1 MDPDL
6 SALDEFLAEAGTDGY
21 LFNSGGDDS
30 DNRYVSGFDA
40 PDPFVTLYTPG
51 GTHLLVGGLEYGRA
65 KAESR
70 ADRVAH
76 TNDYDH
82 DASPGSFESRVEVVA
97 AFLEDSGAAS
107 VSVPER
113 FPAALADAL
122 RDGGVEVVPETDGVV
137 TDVRAVKTDEE
148 VEWIRD
154 AQTANEAAMAT
165 VEDLLGAAT
174 VEDGELVLDGEALT
188 SDRVK
193 TELET
198 TLLEERC
205 GLDEAIVA
213 GGADGAEPHN
223 RGSGPLPAGEPIVV
237 DIFPRSKETSYHG
250 DMTRT
255 FVVGEPADRAREFY
269 DLTEAAFEAALEAT
283 EAGVPASAVHGAA
296 CDVYEEAGY
305 PTLRSDPGT
314 ETGFI
319 HSTGHGIGLDV
330 HEGPSVSHRSDEPL
344 EAGHVVTIEPGLY
357 DPAVGGVRIED
368 AVVVTD
374 DGYRNLTDYPVEF
387 VVG

>member
-1 MDPDL
+1 
-6 SALDEFLAEAGTDGY
+6 
-21 LFNSGGDDS
+21 
-30 DNRYVSGFDA
+30 
-40 PDPFVTLYTPG
+40 
-51 GTHLLVGGLEYGRA
+51 
-65 KAESR
+65 
-70 ADRVAH
+70 
-76 TNDYDH
+76 
-82 DASPGSFESRVEVVA
+82 
-97 AFLEDSGAAS
+97 
-107 VSVPER
+107 
-113 FPAALADAL
+113 
-122 RDGGVEVVPETDGVV
+122 
-137 TDVRAVKTDEE
+137 
-148 VEWIRD
+148 
-154 AQTANEAAMAT
+154 
-165 VEDLLGAAT
+165 
-174 VEDGELVLDGEALT
+174 
-188 SDRVK
+188 
-193 TELET
+193 
-198 TLLEERC
+198 
-205 GLDEAIVA
+205 
-213 GGADGAEPHN
+213 
-223 RGSGPLPAGEPIVV
+223 
-237 DIFPRSKETSYHG
+237 
-250 DMTRT
+250 
-255 FVVGEPADRAREFY
+255 VVGEPADRAREFY

>member
-6 SALDEFLAEAGTDGY
+6 SALDEFLAEQGTDGY

-82 DASPGSFESRVEVVA
+82 EAAPGSFESRVEVVA
-97 AFLEDSGAAS
+97 AFLEDSGASS

-122 RDGGVEVVPETDGVV
+122 REVGVEVVPETDGVV
-137 TDVRAVKTDEE
+137 TEVRAVKTDEE
-148 VEWIRD
+148 VEWIRE
-154 AQTANEAAMAT
+154 AQAANEAAMGT
-165 VEDLLGAAT
+165 VEDLLGAAA
-174 VEDGELVLDGEALT
+174 VEDGTLVLDGEPLT

-193 TELET
+193 TELEK

-255 FVVGEPADRAREFY
+255 FVVGEPTERAREFY
-269 DLTEAAFEAALEAT
+269 DLTEEAFEAALEAT
-283 EAGVPASAVHGAA
+283 GAGVPASEVHGAA
-296 CDVYEEAGY
+296 CDVYEDAGY
-305 PTLRSDPGT
+305 ETLRSDPGT

-330 HEGPSVSHRSDEPL
+330 HEGPSVSHRSDDPL
-344 EAGHVVTIEPGLY
+344 EPGHVVTIEPGLY

-368 AVVVTD
+368 AVVVTQ